1 MTDCK
6 EVQDKFNQ
14 CNVGRLLG
22 IEVYEVEEGLAR
34 GKMVVRKE
42 HTNVFGGIHGG
53 ILFAFADHVGG
64 ACGNSMDYK
73 AVLIQSTGRYK
84 KSAKEGDALHAEAR
98 MIHSRKRM
106 DKIDIT
112 VTNEKGETVAV
123 FNMLSYITDHA
134 AKTP

>member
-1 MTDCK
+1 MTDCR

-34 GKMVVRKE
+34 GKMTVRKE
-42 HTNVFGGIHGG
+42 HLNVFGGIHGG

-84 KSAKEGDALHAEAR
+84 KSAKEGDVLQAEAR
-98 MIHSRKRM
+98 MIHSRKKI

-112 VTNEKGETVAV
+112 VTKGNGETVAV
-123 FNMLSYITDHA
+123 FNMVSYIMDNA
-134 AKTP
+134 GKTS